1 MQNNDCSD
9 ISRIYLVKPV
19 REDVIPIY
27 TEITTVESQSGYSSL
42 NVGTFELR
50 VSMVS
55 SQFVGTEVVS
65 LAELGMAV
73 RRSRKA
79 QKLRIDDAAG
89 LCGVST
95 DVLSRLENGIPIT
108 TSRLLLI
115 LKGLGMQLAVADP
128 MGAAGD

>member
-1 MQNNDCSD
+1 
-9 ISRIYLVKPV
+9 
-19 REDVIPIY
+19 
-27 TEITTVESQSGYSSL
+27 
-42 NVGTFELR
+42 
-50 VSMVS
+50 MVS
-55 SQFVGTEVVS
+55 FQFIGTEVGS
-65 LAELGMAV
+65 LTELGIAV

-79 QKLRIDDAAG
+79 QQLRIDDAAG

>member
-1 MQNNDCSD
+1 
-9 ISRIYLVKPV
+9 
-19 REDVIPIY
+19 
-27 TEITTVESQSGYSSL
+27 
-42 NVGTFELR
+42 
-50 VSMVS
+50 MVS
-55 SQFVGTEVVS
+55 SQFVGTEVGS
-65 LAELGMAV
+65 LVELGMAV

>member
-1 MQNNDCSD
+1 
-9 ISRIYLVKPV
+9 
-19 REDVIPIY
+19 
-27 TEITTVESQSGYSSL
+27 
-42 NVGTFELR
+42 
-50 VSMVS
+50 MVS
-55 SQFVGTEVVS
+55 FQFVGTQVGS

-79 QKLRIDDAAG
+79 QQLRIDDAAG

-108 TSRLLLI
+108 TNRLLLI

-128 MGAAGD
+128 MGAVR

>member
-1 MQNNDCSD
+1 
-9 ISRIYLVKPV
+9 
-19 REDVIPIY
+19 
-27 TEITTVESQSGYSSL
+27 
-42 NVGTFELR
+42 
-50 VSMVS
+50 MVS
-55 SQFVGTEVVS
+55 FQLVGTEVGS

-79 QKLRIDDAAG
+79 QQLRIDDAAG

-108 TSRLLLI
+108 TNRLLLI

-128 MGAAGD
+128 MRAAGD

>member
-1 MQNNDCSD
+1 M
-9 ISRIYLVKPV
+9 
-19 REDVIPIY
+19 
-27 TEITTVESQSGYSSL
+27 G
-42 NVGTFELR
+42 
-50 VSMVS
+50 S
-55 SQFVGTEVVS
+55 SQFVGTEVSS

-128 MGAAGD
+128 TGAAGD

>member
-1 MQNNDCSD
+1 MAS
-9 ISRIYLVKPV
+9 
-19 REDVIPIY
+19 
-27 TEITTVESQSGYSSL
+27 
-42 NVGTFELR
+42 F
-50 VSMVS
+50 
-55 SQFVGTEVVS
+55 QFVGTQVGS

-79 QKLRIDDAAG
+79 QQLRIDDAAG

-108 TSRLLLI
+108 TNRLLLI

-128 MGAAGD
+128 MGAVR

>member
-1 MQNNDCSD
+1 MPN
-9 ISRIYLVKPV
+9 
-19 REDVIPIY
+19 
-27 TEITTVESQSGYSSL
+27 SQS
-42 NVGTFELR
+42 VGTA
-50 VSMVS
+50 
-55 SQFVGTEVVS
+55 VGS
-65 LAELGMAV
+65 LADLGVAV

-108 TSRLLLI
+108 TNRLLLI

-128 MGAAGD
+128 AAAVHG

>member
-1 MQNNDCSD
+1 
-9 ISRIYLVKPV
+9 
-19 REDVIPIY
+19 
-27 TEITTVESQSGYSSL
+27 
-42 NVGTFELR
+42 
-50 VSMVS
+50 MVS
-55 SQFVGTEVVS
+55 FQFVGTQVGS

-79 QKLRIDDAAG
+79 QQLRIDDAAG

-108 TSRLLLI
+108 TNRLLLI

-128 MGAAGD
+128 MGTVR

>member
-1 MQNNDCSD
+1 M
-9 ISRIYLVKPV
+9 
-19 REDVIPIY
+19 
-27 TEITTVESQSGYSSL
+27 G
-42 NVGTFELR
+42 
-50 VSMVS
+50 S
-55 SQFVGTEVVS
+55 SQFVGTEVGS

-128 MGAAGD
+128 TGAAGD

>member
-1 MQNNDCSD
+1 M
-9 ISRIYLVKPV
+9 L
-19 REDVIPIY
+19 
-27 TEITTVESQSGYSSL
+27 
-42 NVGTFELR
+42 
-50 VSMVS
+50 S
-55 SQFVGTEVVS
+55 SQFAGDAVS
-65 LAELGMAV
+65 SLIELGAAV

-108 TSRLLLI
+108 TNRLLLI

-128 MGAAGD
+128 VAAAHG

>member
-1 MQNNDCSD
+1 
-9 ISRIYLVKPV
+9 
-19 REDVIPIY
+19 
-27 TEITTVESQSGYSSL
+27 
-42 NVGTFELR
+42 
-50 VSMVS
+50 MVS
-55 SQFVGTEVVS
+55 FQFVGTEVGS

-79 QKLRIDDAAG
+79 QQLRIDDAAG

-108 TSRLLLI
+108 TNRLLLI

-128 MGAAGD
+128 MGAVR